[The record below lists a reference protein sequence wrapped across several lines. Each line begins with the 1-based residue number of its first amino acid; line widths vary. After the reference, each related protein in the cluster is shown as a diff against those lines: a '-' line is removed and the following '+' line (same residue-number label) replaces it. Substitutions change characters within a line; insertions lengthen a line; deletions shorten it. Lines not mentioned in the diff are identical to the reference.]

1 MSDSPLSG
9 DAIVDA
15 FFAELQDMD
24 GVDKAL
30 AEKLASLHRDKK
42 FTQKE
47 VAASLQSLR
56 EEALKN
62 G

>member
-1 MSDSPLSG
+1 MSFKSTGNILEEDEQMSNSPLSG

-15 FFAELQDMD
+15 FFAELQDME

-42 FTQKE
+42 
-47 VAASLQSLR
+47 
-56 EEALKN
+56 
-62 G
+62 